1 MISRYLEVL
10 EFFKEISAFVWSLH
24 RFLIFICIL
33 YVRNIQLTL
42 KKFVTHWI
50 SELHNKYN
58 VVVFFFILIFWNINI
73 LLIFRLNYYR
83 TIFVIS
89 EWRYYKK
96 QNKFRWDL
104 SFIASNMQKSMSAVI
119 ISELNYF
126 SKTIILKYLYYYS
139 THNYYK
145 VSFSKINIFN
155 AM

>member
-1 MISRYLEVL
+1 MISIYIEVL

-24 RFLIFICIL
+24 RFPIFIFIL

-42 KKFVTHWI
+42 KGFMTHWI
-50 SELHNKYN
+50 SEPHNKYN
-58 VVVFFFILIFWNINI
+58 VVVFFFFLIFWNINI

-96 QNKFRWDL
+96 QKKFRWNL

-126 SKTIILKYLYYYS
+126 SKTTIPKYLCYYN

-145 VSFSKINIFN
+145 IS
-155 AM
+155 